1 MTTFLWHDYE
11 TFGLSPSQD
20 RPAQFAAIRTDD
32 NLNIVENRF
41 ACIANRRWIPCPASE
56 YQHNQVFASVL

>member
-11 TFGLSPSQD
+11 TFGLNPSQD

-41 ACIANRRWIPCPASE
+41 ACIASRQWIPCPVPRAST
-56 YQHNQVFASVL
+56 